1 MFTWLNKQGVESSDG
16 FVVQSTGRF
25 TIEYREDAQVV
36 TLQVEHGSYGG
47 GPSVNIAADAF
58 SRWDN
63 LRSTIAPAKQTQMR
77 ENFVAAMKF
86 QGVAV
91 EP

>member
-16 FVVQSTGRF
+16 FVVQGTGRF
-25 TIEYREDAQVV
+25 TIEYREGNQVV
-36 TLQVEHGSYGG
+36 TLQVDHGSYGG

-58 SRWDN
+58 SYWDH
-63 LRSTIAPAKQTQMR
+63 LRLTNTPTKQAQMR
-77 ENFVAAMKF
+77 ENFVAAMAV
-86 QGVAV
+86 QGIAV